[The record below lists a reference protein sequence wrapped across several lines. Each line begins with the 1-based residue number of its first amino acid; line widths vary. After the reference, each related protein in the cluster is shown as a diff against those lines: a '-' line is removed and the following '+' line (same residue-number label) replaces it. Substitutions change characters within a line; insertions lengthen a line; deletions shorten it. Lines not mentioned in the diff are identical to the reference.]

1 VPPRAGLSTEHVVD
15 AAAELADRD
24 GLEALTLAGVAECL
38 GVKPPS
44 LYNHV
49 AGASGLH
56 HELQLRGFTMLRDRL
71 RRVTVGKAGDDAV
84 IALTHEVR
92 AFAGE
97 RPGLYAATVPSGED
111 AQPRVR
117 AVRDEA
123 LEVVL
128 AVIAGYGIADDQLIH
143 AARFLRSVVHGFI
156 DLEAS
161 GGFGI
166 PIDLDASYAALV
178 AHTAAS
184 LRTWGSG
191 AR

>member
-1 VPPRAGLSTEHVVD
+1 MPPRAGLSTEAVVD
-15 AAAELADRD
+15 AAAEFADRD
-24 GLEALTLAGVAECL
+24 GLEALTLAGVAGYL

-49 AGASGLH
+49 ARVSGLH
-56 HELQLRGFTMLRDRL
+56 HELQVRGFTMLRDRL

-84 IALTHEVR
+84 IALTYEMR
-92 AFAGE
+92 AFARE

-111 AQPRVR
+111 APPQVRV
-117 AVRDEA
+117 VRDEA

-128 AVIAGYGIADDQLIH
+128 AVIAAYDVTNDQLIH

-166 PIDLDASYAALV
+166 AIDLDASYAALV
-178 AHTAAS
+178 AHAAAS

-191 AR
+191 TR